1 MGKERRIITTDV
13 TEDDVR
19 IEPGLRPKRLADY
32 IGQEK
37 AKNTLKI
44 FIEAAKQRHD

>member
-37 AKNTLKI
+37 AKNTLKDLYRGGK
-44 FIEAAKQRHD
+44 AAS